1 VTIDTFLVFLFTTAL
16 TRKATKSIVS
26 HCRCWLFLLG
36 VPNQIK
42 TGYYS
47 QAFEMFCQQFNVT
60 HVTEIF
66 IILKKTIL
74 WNFISSKQFK
84 FGWQK
89 SLWVSM
95 TYSWDEGIHLLAHGM
110 ILFRYLIWRKGGN
123 VSVFFHRMLQ
133 EHVSFQCDRL
143 TCE

>member
-1 VTIDTFLVFLFTTAL
+1 MTIDTLLVFLITTTL

-26 HCRCWLFLLG
+26 HCLCWFFLLG

-66 IILKKTIL
+66 Y
-74 WNFISSKQFK
+74 NSQR
-84 FGWQK
+84 Q
-89 SLWVSM
+89 
-95 TYSWDEGIHLLAHGM
+95 GIVKL
-110 ILFRYLIWRKGGN
+110 
-123 VSVFFHRMLQ
+123 
-133 EHVSFQCDRL
+133 
-143 TCE
+143 